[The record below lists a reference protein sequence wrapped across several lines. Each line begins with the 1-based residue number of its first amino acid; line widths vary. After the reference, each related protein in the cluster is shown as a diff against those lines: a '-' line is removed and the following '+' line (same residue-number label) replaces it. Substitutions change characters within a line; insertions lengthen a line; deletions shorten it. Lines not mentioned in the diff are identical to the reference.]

1 MQGDSS
7 GSLSRFLR
15 TLARYVKDGDNLL
28 REYVNRLV
36 REIPESTIVL
46 FGSRARG
53 DYLPN
58 SDYDVAVILR
68 HITDARNELLKLRS
82 LKPEGL
88 FLDLIILSIDE
99 IDDPIIK
106 EMLEG
111 CKLLYDGLGMLEGC
125 KLLYDGLGIG
135 DHIKCRMPT
144 NRL

>member
-36 REIPESTIVL
+36 KEIPESTIVL

-111 CKLLYDGLGMLEGC
+111 CKLLYDGLG
-125 KLLYDGLGIG
+125 IG